1 MTIFHEI
8 YGAYY
13 RITARLLRRGR
24 ITRQDIADV
33 TAQEGFRDSMLFLP
47 QKLIPQAD
55 GSDWGLLRE
64 TADGAFEP
72 VTKHLPLAAGKARG
86 SEDPAVPDR
95 CGI

>member
-24 ITRQDIADV
+24 VTRQDIADV

-47 QKLIPQAD
+47 QKLKKRNQHRNE
-55 GSDWGLLRE
+55 S
-64 TADGAFEP
+64 
-72 VTKHLPLAAGKARG
+72 LPTWTTPLSLFLTRTTFLQI
-86 SEDPAVPDR
+86 R
-95 CGI
+95 